1 MALTSMP
8 LVFSK
13 EVKHHDPE
21 DWYSEIRKY
30 GQDYESL
37 RIASL
42 TRVKDLDSDWAHE
55 YVEFIVQ
62 RQLPIGRAR
71 VYAERGVPKISID
84 KVPPA
89 MSVNTST
96 FLSQQISVNPFTFG
110 RGAVDGVTIGVNEC
124 DKEGRWRGLPH
135 DLPLSLM
142 YFVYADKKP
151 SFISLAKTISEVSKK
166 GAAYKFWAKV
176 VTVVKRWRISGRM
189 VRLWYKKTF
198 KKDAKEFD
206 DLRRSGFVMAELPL
220 SRERT
225 SPVEHI
231 TTLKNLVLDPNTI
244 DRYLKILHENSI
256 SADQPTVELYLE
268 NESEKAKK
276 QEETQGELRWT
287 EAFDENVGELEKNI
301 VRLMSDKEKNDM
313 YEKIEQVV
321 LHSVGKLS
329 MYRQC
334 ECMSL
339 QKDDLQA
346 PDSSGITSKQLG
358 LNEPQARQYYLVEE
372 LLDRFA
378 ATVVAAMENDLD

>member
-30 GQDYESL
+30 DQDYESL

-62 RQLPIGRAR
+62 RQSPIGRAR

-84 KVPPA
+84 KAPPA

-151 SFISLAKTISEVSKK
+151 SFISLATTISEVSKK
-166 GAAYKFWAKV
+166 GAAYKFWATV

-287 EAFDENVGELEKNI
+287 EAFDENVRELEKNI
-301 VRLMSDKEKNDM
+301 VRQMSDKEKNDM

>member
-176 VTVVKRWRISGRM
+176 VTG
-189 VRLWYKKTF
+189 
-198 KKDAKEFD
+198 
-206 DLRRSGFVMAELPL
+206 L
-220 SRERT
+220 ST
-225 SPVEHI
+225 P
-231 TTLKNLVLDPNTI
+231 
-244 DRYLKILHENSI
+244 
-256 SADQPTVELYLE
+256 
-268 NESEKAKK
+268 
-276 QEETQGELRWT
+276 
-287 EAFDENVGELEKNI
+287 
-301 VRLMSDKEKNDM
+301 
-313 YEKIEQVV
+313 
-321 LHSVGKLS
+321 
-329 MYRQC
+329 
-334 ECMSL
+334 
-339 QKDDLQA
+339 
-346 PDSSGITSKQLG
+346 
-358 LNEPQARQYYLVEE
+358 
-372 LLDRFA
+372 
-378 ATVVAAMENDLD
+378 

>member
-151 SFISLAKTISEVSKK
+151 SFISLAKTISE
-166 GAAYKFWAKV
+166 
-176 VTVVKRWRISGRM
+176 
-189 VRLWYKKTF
+189 
-198 KKDAKEFD
+198 KDAKEFD

-276 QEETQGELRWT
+276 QEGTQGELRWT
-287 EAFDENVGELEKNI
+287 EAFDENVRELEKNI
-301 VRLMSDKEKNDM
+301 VRQMSDKEKNDM

-321 LHSVGKLS
+321 LHSGGKLS